1 MASVTTATTDT
12 SASDIATVIRQ
23 ARAKKGLSQQG
34 LARLLG
40 ISGPAIAQWE
50 TGKHKP
56 ALALLPQL
64 AEVLECPLEALRP
77 DLLAAL
83 PIVNESSTEDS
94 KPKPAVKPATKTR
107 TSTRTSTLTSR
118 SSAKELGKETV
129 KETSKESA
137 KAPATT
143 QQTSIK
149 KDPAQPPAKLPQ
161 VSKQRSAPPANNAP
175 AANASVAK
183 ADLEKPV
190 AEKPVV
196 EKPVVEKPPATKP
209 PVSNSPQAAAPSAE
223 PVKIKASKEVTPPA
237 RNFSLAEEEV
247 MRPEVTAPRQAIPEA
262 HLLSPAV
269 IRKARQ
275 KRDWSK
281 RELATLLHT
290 QAEVVDDWEQG
301 RAVPTGWPALRL
313 AQLLSLRGANLF
325 SDATLNTKEADTTTQ
340 SARIP
345 LLPVFDRTL
354 PSMDPVGYVPALD
367 EAATQVIQLESG
379 RWTQALGSDVALTM
393 QVQVCPQTGH
403 PQREGFYLV
412 LSAGQLALRRL
423 SLVEGSL
430 QWFTPASFYGPSQ
443 LEASDSYRVVYR
455 VLKWIVL

>member
-94 KPKPAVKPATKTR
+94 KPKPAAKPATKTR
-107 TSTRTSTLTSR
+107 TSTRTSL

-149 KDPAQPPAKLPQ
+149 KDPAQPAAKLPQ
-161 VSKQRSAPPANNAP
+161 ASKQRSAPPANNAP
-175 AANASVAK
+175 AANASAAK
-183 ADLEKPV
+183 ALVEKPV

-196 EKPVVEKPPATKP
+196 EKPLVKKPATKP
-209 PVSNSPQAAAPSAE
+209 PVSNPPQAAAPRAE
-223 PVKIKASKEVTPPA
+223 PVKAKASKEVTAPA

-247 MRPEVTAPRQAIPEA
+247 MRPEVTSPRQAIPEA

>member
-107 TSTRTSTLTSR
+107 TSTRTSR

-161 VSKQRSAPPANNAP
+161 ASKQRSASPANNAP
-175 AANASVAK
+175 AANASAAK
-183 ADLEKPV
+183 AHVETPV
-190 AEKPVV
+190 A

-290 QAEVVDDWEQG
+290 QVEVVDDWEQG

>member
-94 KPKPAVKPATKTR
+94 KPKPAAKPATKTR
-107 TSTRTSTLTSR
+107 TSTRTSR
-118 SSAKELGKETV
+118 SSAKENAKETSKETV

-161 VSKQRSAPPANNAP
+161 ASKQRSAPPANNAP
-175 AANASVAK
+175 AANASAAK
-183 ADLEKPV
+183 ALVEKSV

-196 EKPVVEKPPATKP
+196 EKPVVEKPSATKP

-325 SDATLNTKEADTTTQ
+325 SDVTLNTKEADTTTQ